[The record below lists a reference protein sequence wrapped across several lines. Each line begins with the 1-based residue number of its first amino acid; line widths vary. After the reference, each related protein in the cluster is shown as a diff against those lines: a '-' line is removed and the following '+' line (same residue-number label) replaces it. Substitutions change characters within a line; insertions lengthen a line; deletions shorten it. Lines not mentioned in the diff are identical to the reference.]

1 MFVVSN
7 SMIKNFTGTSIS
19 GDHASNIRLHPGAT
33 SVDVWD
39 YTKPELSHHS
49 ILFFIHY
56 STNDIPNEINTLKE
70 VKKSLK
76 EIKE

>member
-1 MFVVSN
+1 MFIVNN

-49 ILFFIHY
+49 
-56 STNDIPNEINTLKE
+56 DIIFYTL
-70 VKKSLK
+70 
-76 EIKE
+76 